1 MFIKHAARHHHPLR
15 FSALQRA
22 ENSSI
27 QQRQRL
33 ASRVAR
39 FSALQ
44 RAENSSMDEVDG
56 R

>member
-1 MFIKHAARHHHPLR
+1 MLITDSVIVFLLR

-27 QQRQRL
+27 VCERERAAARL
-33 ASRVAR
+33 S

-44 RAENSSMDEVDG
+44 RAENSSIALL
-56 R
+56 